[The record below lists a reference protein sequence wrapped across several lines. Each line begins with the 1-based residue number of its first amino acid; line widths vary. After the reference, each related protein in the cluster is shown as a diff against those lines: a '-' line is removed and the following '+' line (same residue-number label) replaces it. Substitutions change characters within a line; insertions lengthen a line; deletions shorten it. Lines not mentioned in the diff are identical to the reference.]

1 MSSDLVTSLA
11 TSLAAAAGSP
21 ARMSEAERYRV
32 VSNVIQSM
40 RAGLQADGGDITL
53 VAIDGDKI
61 KVRLSG
67 ACVGCGSAG
76 LTLGGIR
83 RQLVQELGEPVLV
96 VPASFE

>member
-1 MSSDLVTSLA
+1 MSSDLA
-11 TSLAAAAGSP
+11 TLP
-21 ARMSEAERYRV
+21 DTTARLSDTERHRV
-32 VSNVIQSM
+32 VSNVIQGM

-61 KVRLSG
+61 RVRLSG

-96 VPASFE
+96 VPATFD